1 MQPHSRAAAPAL
13 LLSLVLALCMHA
25 CDAVKLKFATQECM
39 EYELHMYTAF
49 YGSYVALPDANN
61 HLAQYMLTITA
72 PSSTKVW
79 RCLGCWV
86 VASTRLLH
94 ALDCDTCNRAQR
106 SATSHCQ

>member
-1 MQPHSRAAAPAL
+1 MQPHSRAAL

-79 RCLGCWV
+79 RCLGCCQHSLA
-86 VASTRLLH
+86 ASP
-94 ALDCDTCNRAQR
+94 
-106 SATSHCQ
+106 